1 MADIEVARAVITIVP
16 TMEGAQQSITE
27 QLTGAASSSSV
38 EKAGKT
44 AGSNFA
50 GGLAK
55 GIGVAT
61 AATAAVSAAAVG
73 AGKAFVSAAGDVAE
87 YGDNID
93 KMSQKLGISA
103 EAYQEWDFIAQHSGT
118 SMESLKSS
126 FKTLANAAQDGK
138 TEFEALGISL
148 EDAASMS
155 TEDLFSAVISGLQDM
170 EEGTERTALAST
182 LLGKGATELG
192 ALLNT
197 SAEDTE
203 AMRQQVHDLGG
214 VMSNEA
220 VASAAA
226 YQDSLQNLETGL
238 SGLKNNFMADF
249 LPGITG
255 AMDGLTAIFT
265 GDTEGGLTMI
275 SESIDEIVA
284 QLTDNLPK
292 LMEVGLSIVESLATA
307 VMDNL
312 PALADAALSILGS
325 LATFVVENL
334 PTLIEVGLNIMM
346 TIADGIIE
354 NLPTIIPAVIDVI
367 LTIVD
372 KLTDPDTIVK
382 LVEAALQIMIALA
395 QGLIEAIPKLIEK
408 APEIIMNLVEAII
421 RCLPL
426 ILDAGVKLVTTLAQG
441 IMNTVGKVVESGTK
455 IATAARDAIKGIID
469 KAKEW
474 GKDLITNFVSGITAK
489 IQAVKDAVGKVAST
503 VKDFLGF
510 SEPDEGPLSNFHTF
524 APDMLDLFSQGI
536 KQNIGTIQDAM
547 GELTGM
553 MSEDMTAT
561 VTAVGTSAPALEYS
575 DFAMPEAAGAAGDIT
590 IPVYLGTDLLDTMI
604 VKANQRI
611 NLRSGG
617 IA

>member
-214 VMSNEA
+214 VMSTDA
-220 VASAAA
+220 VKDAAA

-441 IMNTVGKVVESGTK
+441 IMNNVGKVVESGTK

-474 GKDLITNFVSGITAK
+474 GKDLITNFVSGITGK

-510 SEPDEGPLSNFHTF
+510 SEPEEGDLANFHTF

-561 VTAVGTSAPALEYS
+561 VTAVGTSVPALEYS
-575 DFAMPEAAGAAGDIT
+575 DFAMPEAAGAGGDIT